1 MISSQQVQNELNDD
15 LKRAKKELVDKPVA
29 AAKNAK
35 KDVKSVKSIA
45 QNVATG
51 NALGVAA
58 EFFKNPRIMIA
69 TLLLSFFL
77 VFGPLILTLT
87 FIVSLPAT
95 IIESVDAAAKSTY
108 DEVILGWETWKA
120 ELGNGID
127 DFLTWMTTGVKGDS
141 TEAFHNDIAIA
152 SDPEY
157 EIYVGASN
165 TLVAV
170 INNYFR
176 SEFDSVKDRAAQ
188 QAENKAQELKDEA
201 LAEGILAEDITC
213 TTEWTSSDQDYLD
226 WSFYIMSADSIANMY
241 GEGESFRAAPLIN
254 RAKEVTNNYELWDI
268 GITTKITDGVRVAIE
283 ERTRYVEKE
292 EQVPVTDED
301 GNVVL
306 DDEGNI
312 VYETKVT
319 TVPEQY
325 EVEVEYPT
333 RQISIEYFAH
343 AKPEGKDY
351 IIEAAGLTDEK
362 KSEYDISDVELVEEE
377 VAQMRQLY
385 SSAIG
390 DLVASG
396 QIREWI
402 ENFYAEHPELVFD
415 GPSAVAGPIPDWR
428 SHITSH
434 QGATD
439 IPEHE
444 GGHNGTDISS
454 PDGTPLVLPSDG
466 VVVQV
471 TNAYPNVTDYSVPRG
486 NLVFMYYGEQNG
498 EPGKG
503 IFVLYQHLATA
514 PVSPGERYSAG
525 ETVATS
531 GHSGMSTGP
540 HWHVEVYIG
549 TTKVDPE
556 AFLI

>member
-213 TTEWTSSDQDYLD
+213 TTEWTSSDQD
-226 WSFYIMSADSIANMY
+226 
-241 GEGESFRAAPLIN
+241 
-254 RAKEVTNNYELWDI
+254 
-268 GITTKITDGVRVAIE
+268 
-283 ERTRYVEKE
+283 
-292 EQVPVTDED
+292 
-301 GNVVL
+301 
-306 DDEGNI
+306 
-312 VYETKVT
+312 
-319 TVPEQY
+319 
-325 EVEVEYPT
+325 
-333 RQISIEYFAH
+333 
-343 AKPEGKDY
+343 
-351 IIEAAGLTDEK
+351 
-362 KSEYDISDVELVEEE
+362 
-377 VAQMRQLY
+377 
-385 SSAIG
+385 
-390 DLVASG
+390 
-396 QIREWI
+396 
-402 ENFYAEHPELVFD
+402 
-415 GPSAVAGPIPDWR
+415 
-428 SHITSH
+428 
-434 QGATD
+434 
-439 IPEHE
+439 
-444 GGHNGTDISS
+444 
-454 PDGTPLVLPSDG
+454 
-466 VVVQV
+466 
-471 TNAYPNVTDYSVPRG
+471 
-486 NLVFMYYGEQNG
+486 
-498 EPGKG
+498 
-503 IFVLYQHLATA
+503 
-514 PVSPGERYSAG
+514 
-525 ETVATS
+525 
-531 GHSGMSTGP
+531 
-540 HWHVEVYIG
+540 
-549 TTKVDPE
+549 
-556 AFLI
+556 